1 MRWRSAVGAGVILAS
16 LATVLLMLV
25 PSGGPLH
32 ALVTSSAKPSSS
44 APAPSAKAAVE
55 PVVAGPVLA
64 SPSGTT
70 VPTATG
76 LEAALQPAL
85 AQAPLAGH
93 TSFSVV
99 DVTTGQ
105 VLAKQG
111 ELATEPASTLKLL
124 TAAGAL
130 TVLDPQTRLKTR
142 VVSVPGSNQI
152 VLVGDGDATLA
163 STTAAAA
170 AAGSGTARPASLE
183 SLARAT
189 AAALK
194 AAGHRTVRLSYDAS
208 LFSGPTTAPSW
219 PSTYVSSGVVSPV
232 TALSVDA
239 GRTSP
244 GAVTRSLDPPAAAAS
259 AFAQALRREG
269 VHVSGSLT
277 AATAPAGAVPVAS
290 VSSPP
295 VGLLVERM
303 LTESDDDL
311 AEALAHRTAV
321 GAHQPGTFAGAA
333 LATTEAIK
341 GLGLDVTGLHLVDG
355 SGLSHADR
363 VPARLLAEVL
373 ATAASGKPGD
383 AVLSSL
389 LTGLP
394 VSGWTGT
401 LSDRFTGDAT
411 ASVAGL
417 VRAKTGTL
425 GSVSALAGTAVDA
438 DGRTLSFA
446 LLADSLPIGTTLEAR
461 AALDEAAAAIAGCG
475 CR

>member
-1 MRWRSAVGAGVILAS
+1 
-16 LATVLLMLV
+16 
-25 PSGGPLH
+25 
-32 ALVTSSAKPSSS
+32 
-44 APAPSAKAAVE
+44 
-55 PVVAGPVLA
+55 
-64 SPSGTT
+64 
-70 VPTATG
+70 
-76 LEAALQPAL
+76 
-85 AQAPLAGH
+85 
-93 TSFSVV
+93 
-99 DVTTGQ
+99 
-105 VLAKQG
+105 
-111 ELATEPASTLKLL
+111 
-124 TAAGAL
+124 
-130 TVLDPQTRLKTR
+130 
-142 VVSVPGSNQI
+142 
-152 VLVGDGDATLA
+152 
-163 STTAAAA
+163 
-170 AAGSGTARPASLE
+170 
-183 SLARAT
+183 
-189 AAALK
+189 
-194 AAGHRTVRLSYDAS
+194 
-208 LFSGPTTAPSW
+208 
-219 PSTYVSSGVVSPV
+219 
-232 TALSVDA
+232 
-239 GRTSP
+239 
-244 GAVTRSLDPPAAAAS
+244 
-259 AFAQALRREG
+259 
-269 VHVSGSLT
+269 VSGSLT

-373 ATAASGKPGD
+373 ATAASDRPGD